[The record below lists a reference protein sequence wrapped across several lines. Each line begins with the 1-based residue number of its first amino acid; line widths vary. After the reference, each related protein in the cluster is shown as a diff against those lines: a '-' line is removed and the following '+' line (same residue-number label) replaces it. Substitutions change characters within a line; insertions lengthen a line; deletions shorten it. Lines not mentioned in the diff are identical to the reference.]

1 MGFSSNTMAM
11 KCGPKAATY
20 LDVLTGATLMKE
32 GCVEDECTEEEVRGD
47 TVSLLEEVSH
57 IFRVVPSIPFIC
69 AHKYYKI
76 L

>member
-20 LDVLTGATLMKE
+20 LDVLTGATLMKD